1 MTFTVQQALREAIQ
15 QLHDYVD
22 DPYTDCHVLMSHCLH
37 QNRAWLI
44 AHADDVLGESEH
56 HAFKRLVDARQ
67 RGTPVAHLT
76 GSREFW
82 SMSFEVTPDTL
93 IPRPET
99 EHLIERSLALPLPTS
114 DISVLDF
121 GTGSG
126 IIAITL
132 AKERPDWALTAI
144 DSSADALKIARKN
157 AVTNAATIDFVESN
171 DLRPFTGRVFDV
183 IVSNPP
189 YIAESDPHLKQ
200 GDVRFEPPSALSS
213 GSDGLDCIR
222 YLVTESP
229 HYLKPSGYLVLEHG
243 YDQGKAVRDLLDRR
257 GYTEIK
263 TDKDLSGQ
271 DRISSAQWVG

>member
-22 DPYTDCHVLMSHCLH
+22 DPYTDSHALMSHCLH

-44 AHADDVLGESEH
+44 AHADDALGESEH
-56 HAFKRLVDARQ
+56 SAFKRLVDARQ
-67 RGTPVAHLT
+67 HGMPVAHLI

-82 SMSFEVTPDTL
+82 SMLFEVTPDTL

-99 EHLIERSLALPLPTS
+99 EHLIECALALPLPAS

-132 AKERPDWALTAI
+132 AKERPDWVLTAI

-157 AVTNAATIDFVESN
+157 AVIHAATIEFVEGN
-171 DLRPFTGRVFDV
+171 DLQPFSGRVFDV

-200 GDVRFEPPSALSS
+200 GDVRFEPSSALSS
-213 GSDGLDCIR
+213 GSEGLDCIR
-222 YLVTESP
+222 YLINDVP
-229 HYLKPSGYLVLEHG
+229 HYLKSSGYLVLEHG
-243 YDQGKAVRDLLDRR
+243 YDQGEAVRDLLDQR

-263 TDKDLSGQ
+263 TDKDLGGQ
-271 DRISSAQWVG
+271 DRITSAQWIG